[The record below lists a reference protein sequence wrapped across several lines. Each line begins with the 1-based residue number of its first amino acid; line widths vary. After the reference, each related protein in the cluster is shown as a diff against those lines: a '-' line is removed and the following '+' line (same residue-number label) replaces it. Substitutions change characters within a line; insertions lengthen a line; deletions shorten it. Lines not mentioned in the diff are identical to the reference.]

1 MDRMTRPSTRDIS
14 LAAIVLGL
22 DLFGFL
28 MSHTVAPTS
37 FTFTASPVQ
46 FWLIL
51 VAIVGKAALL
61 LWRRSFP
68 ILVMLGISAAELLL
82 PFYCL
87 FSGEQSLGYNGIAA
101 SVAAFSLALHTRTKV
116 RDTALLVISGLAVGI
131 ARALTTPALGNM
143 NPTLFALLTALGWLL
158 PLVIMFAIGLAV
170 RNSRELT
177 ASLARQAE
185 LAERN
190 AIIEERGRIARE
202 LHDTTAHH
210 LSAIAI
216 QAQAARAL
224 IDVNPAASK
233 EHLDHV
239 TSSIQKALQ
248 DVRATVGNLSV
259 TDAEV
264 SRVPQP
270 TDLPALISEV
280 RGLGQEVAFSDTSV
294 LSGAERVAAYRIIQ
308 EALTNARKHAPGAP
322 VTVNLSDDELL
333 ILTSGSF
340 VRGESGRGTISI
352 QERAHAVGA
361 VAFNGPTTD
370 GWLVHIEWRKQ

>member
-1 MDRMTRPSTRDIS
+1 MNRPSTRDIS
-14 LAAIVLGL
+14 VAAIVLGL

-28 MSHTVAPTS
+28 VSHTMTPATFS
-37 FTFTASPVQ
+37 FTASPVQ

-51 VAIVGKAALL
+51 LTIVAKATFL
-61 LWRRSFP
+61 LWRRNFP
-68 ILVMLGISAAELLL
+68 ILVMLGISATELLL
-82 PFYCL
+82 PLYCL
-87 FSGEQSLGYNGIAA
+87 LSGEQSLGYNGIAA
-101 SVAAFSLALHTRTKV
+101 SVAAFSLALHTRSKT
-116 RDTALLVISGLAVGI
+116 RDTVILVISGLVVGI
-131 ARALTTPALGNM
+131 ARAFTTPVLGDM
-143 NPTLFALLTALGWLL
+143 SPQLFALLTTLGWVL
-158 PLVIMFAIGLAV
+158 PLVVMFAIGLAV
-170 RNSRELT
+170 RNNRELT

-190 AIIEERGRIARE
+190 AIIEERARIARE

-224 IDVNPAASK
+224 IDVNPTASK

-248 DVRATVGNLSV
+248 DVRAAVGKLSV

-270 TDLPALISEV
+270 TDLSALISEV
-280 RGLGQEVAFSDTSV
+280 RGLGQDVSFSDTSH
-294 LSGAERVAAYRIIQ
+294 LSGAERVAAYRITQ
-308 EALTNARKHAPGAP
+308 EALTNARKHAAGAP
-322 VTVNLSDDELL
+322 VTVTLSDGELR

-340 VRGESGRGTISI
+340 ERGESGRGTISI

-361 VAFNGPTTD
+361 TAFNGPTED
-370 GWLVHIEWRKQ
+370 GWLVHITWRKR

>member
-28 MSHTVAPTS
+28 MSHTLAPATFS
-37 FTFTASPVQ
+37 FTVSPVQ

-51 VAIVGKAALL
+51 VAIIAKAALL
-61 LWRRSFP
+61 LWRQRFP
-68 ILVMLGISAAELLL
+68 LSVMLGISAVELLL
-82 PFYCL
+82 PLYCL
-87 FSGEQSLGYNGIAA
+87 ITGDQSLGYNGIAA
-101 SVAAFSLALHTRTKV
+101 SVAAFSLALHTRSKT
-116 RDTALLVISGLAVGI
+116 RDSAILVVSGLAVGI
-131 ARALTTPALGNM
+131 ARAVTTPVLGDM

-158 PLVIMFAIGLAV
+158 PLVVMFAIGLAV

-177 ASLARQAE
+177 VSLARQAE

-190 AIIEERGRIARE
+190 AIIEERARIARE

-224 IDVNPAASK
+224 IDVNPTASK

-239 TSSIQKALQ
+239 TSSITKALQ
-248 DVRATVGNLSV
+248 DVRATVGKLSV

-280 RGLGQEVAFSDTSV
+280 RGLGQDVSFTDSSH
-294 LSGAERVAAYRIIQ
+294 LSGAELVAAYRITQ
-308 EALTNARKHAPGAP
+308 EALTNARKHATGAP
-322 VTVNLSDDELL
+322 VTVTLSDEELR

-340 VRGESGRGTISI
+340 EGGESGRGTISI

-361 VAFNGPTTD
+361 TAFNGPTTD

>member
-1 MDRMTRPSTRDIS
+1 MNRPSTRDIS
-14 LAAIVLGL
+14 VAAIALGL

-28 MSHTVAPTS
+28 MSHTVAPATFS
-37 FTFTASPVQ
+37 FAVSPVQ

-51 VAIVGKAALL
+51 LTIVAKASML
-61 LWRRSFP
+61 LWRRHFP
-68 ILVMLGISAAELLL
+68 VLVILGISAAELLL
-82 PFYCL
+82 PLYCL
-87 FSGEQSLGYNGIAA
+87 VTGEQSLGYNGIAA
-101 SVAAFSLALHTRTKV
+101 TVAAFSLALHTRSKT
-116 RDTALLVISGLAVGI
+116 RDIALLVIAGLTIGI
-131 ARALTTPALGNM
+131 ARAFTTPVLGDM

-158 PLVIMFAIGLAV
+158 PLVVMFAIGLAV

-177 ASLARQAE
+177 ESLARQAE

-190 AIIEERGRIARE
+190 AIIEERARIARE

-224 IDVNPAASK
+224 IDVNPRASK

-239 TSSIQKALQ
+239 TSSITKALQ
-248 DVRATVGNLSV
+248 DVRATVGKLSV

-294 LSGAERVAAYRIIQ
+294 LSGAERVAAYRITQ
-308 EALTNARKHAPGAP
+308 EALTNARKHAAGAP
-322 VTVNLSDDELL
+322 VTVTLSDDELCV
-333 ILTSGSF
+333 LTSGSF
-340 VRGESGRGTISI
+340 ERGESGRGIISI

-361 VAFNGPTTD
+361 TAFNGPTAD
-370 GWLVHIEWRKQ
+370 GWLVRIKWRKP